1 MKRFAFALAIVMVLG
16 LVLTDLCMAEKKAE
30 TVTVTG
36 AVSVEKDDD
45 DNVTAVTLTADGT
58 AYKVVLDGK
67 GKKLADLD
75 GKNVEAKGTVED
87 KDGAKWLTVSEY
99 KEVVEEEQADDDAE
113 EAPNLDW

>member
-1 MKRFAFALAIVMVLG
+1 MKNYVFAVAMVMVLG
-16 LVLTDLCMAEKKAE
+16 LVLADLCLAEKKAE

-36 AVSVEKDDD
+36 TVSVEKDDD

-75 GKNVEAKGTVED
+75 GKNVEAKGAVED
-87 KDGAKWLTVSEY
+87 KDGEKWLTVSEY
-99 KEVVEEEQADDDAE
+99 KEVVEEKADDDDE
-113 EAPNLDW
+113 EAPDLEW